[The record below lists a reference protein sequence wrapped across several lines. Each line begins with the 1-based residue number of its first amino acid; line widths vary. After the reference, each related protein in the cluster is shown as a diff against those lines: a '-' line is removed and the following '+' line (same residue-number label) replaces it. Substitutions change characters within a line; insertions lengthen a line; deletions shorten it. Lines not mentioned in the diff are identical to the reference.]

1 MFFKN
6 CKNTCEEAQALAK
19 LKKKTTKVGYRLLK
33 KRRREKEVLLV
44 LKKKQ
49 SKAKQGSKE
58 TCSYCL
64 KKSKASQV
72 DKAKQRRLFKNP
84 FIFDK
89 EEVRSTQAHA
99 FAGFLRK
106 HFF

>member
-6 CKNTCEEAQALAK
+6 CKNTCEEEAQALAK

-49 SKAKQGSKE
+49 SGNLFLL
-58 TCSYCL
+58 L
-64 KKSKASQV
+64 KKKQSKASQV
-72 DKAKQRRLFKNP
+72 DKAKQRRLFKSP

-99 FAGFLRK
+99 FAGFCFLQ

>member
-1 MFFKN
+1 M
-6 CKNTCEEAQALAK
+6 
-19 LKKKTTKVGYRLLK
+19 K

-89 EEVRSTQAHA
+89 EEVRSTQAQQ
-99 FAGFLRK
+99 GFFVSTYSKLKKRRAASGRVERK
-106 HFF
+106 AALI